1 MIISIAS
8 GKGGTGK
15 TTIAVNLALSINNVQ
30 LIDCDV
36 EEPNS
41 ALFLNPVFDEQ
52 KKAFIPVPVINK
64 EHCTYCGKC
73 REVCEYNAIA
83 VLPQTNT
90 SKGNIMFFPNLC
102 HGCGACAYLCPAN
115 AITETKREI
124 GIIELGEKDN
134 VQFVHGKLN
143 IGEAM
148 APPVIRQVKQCIN
161 PTRTVIIDA
170 PPGTSCPVITA
181 VQGTDYCLLVTE
193 PTPFGLNDLQLA
205 VEAMRKLKIPFGVVI
220 NRCDLGDLKTEN
232 YCEDEG
238 IAVLMKIPFSEEIAK
253 SYSKGESIIKLF
265 PEYKDKFKQLFKR
278 IKEER
283 KSEWKEKQMF

>member
-1 MIISIAS
+1 MIISISS

-15 TTIAVNLALSINNVQ
+15 TTVAVNLALSIDNVQ

-41 ALFLNPVFDEQ
+41 ALFLNPVLGVQ
-52 KKAFIPVPVINK
+52 KQAFIPIPVINK
-64 EHCTYCGKC
+64 EQCNYCGMC

-83 VLPQTNT
+83 VMSQTDT

-102 HGCGACAYLCPAN
+102 HGCGACAYLCPEN
-115 AITETKREI
+115 AITETNREV

-134 VQFVHGKLN
+134 VQFVHGRLN

-148 APPVIRQVKQCIN
+148 APPVIRQVKHYIN

-181 VQGTDYCLLVTE
+181 VQGTDYCVLVTE

-220 NRCDLGDLKTEN
+220 NRCDLGDTKTEN
-232 YCEDEG
+232 YCKDEQ
-238 IAVLMKIPFSEEIAK
+238 IPILMKIPFSEDIAK
-253 SYSKGESIIKLF
+253 SYSRGEPMVNLF
-265 PEYKDKFKQLFKR
+265 PDYIERFRQLYMN
-278 IKEER
+278 IKKER
-283 KSEWKEKQMF
+283 ESAWKEKQMY

>member
-1 MIISIAS
+1 MIISVAS

-15 TTIAVNLALSINNVQ
+15 TTIAVNLALSLSNVQ
-30 LIDCDV
+30 LLDCDV
-36 EEPNS
+36 EEPNA
-41 ALFLNPVFDEQ
+41 ALFLNPIITD
-52 KKAFIPVPVINK
+52 KKSAFILVPVIDK
-64 EHCTYCGKC
+64 GKCTYCGKC

-83 VLPQTNT
+83 VLPQTDN

-102 HGCGACAYLCPAN
+102 HGCGACVYLCPAN
-115 AITETKREI
+115 AITETNREV

-148 APPVIRQVKQCIN
+148 APPVIRQVKQYIN

-181 VQGTDYCLLVTE
+181 IQGTDYCVLVTE

-220 NRCDLGDLKTEN
+220 NRCDLGDDKTEN
-232 YCEDEG
+232 YCNLES
-238 IAVLMKIPFSEEIAK
+238 IPILMRIPFSEEIAR
-253 SYSKGESIIKLF
+253 SYSRGESIIELY
-265 PEYKDKFKQLFKR
+265 PDYKEKFCNLLNSIKNLINAG
-278 IKEER
+278 IKE
-283 KSEWKEKQMF
+283 